1 MKSKKKRMMTAG
13 VLGATTLATLL
24 TAQILLKK
32 TSYKV
37 ERIVDGDT
45 FVTTE
50 NQMIRFSGIDAPE
63 MDNCNGDEAKETLRK
78 LILNKKLYLKVI
90 YRDGSNRLISN
101 VYDEKG
107 LVSPKMVRLGMAY
120 YTQAG
125 MQSPELAEAANEA
138 RSKKLGVYSP
148 KCTQLTN
155 LDNPKCVIKANK
167 GIGVRK
173 KIYHF
178 PGCGQY
184 NNTIVQLSL
193 GDRWFCSEDEAK
205 QAGFIKGSDCFDKK
219 YEILLK

>member
-24 TAQILLKK
+24 MAQILLKK
-32 TSYKV
+32 TSYEV

-63 MDNCNGDEAKETLRK
+63 MENCDGKEAKEALEK

-90 YRDGSNRLISN
+90 YRDGLNRLISN
-101 VYDEKG
+101 VYDGKG
-107 LVSPKMVRLGMAY
+107 LVSAKMVRLGMAY

-138 RSKKLGVYSP
+138 RSKKLGIYSP

-167 GIGVRK
+167 GIDDRK
-173 KIYHF
+173 NLYHF

-205 QAGFIKGSDCFDKK
+205 QAGFIKGSDCFDRK
-219 YEILLK
+219 YKQ

>member
-13 VLGATTLATLL
+13 VLGATALATLL
-24 TAQILLKK
+24 MAQILLKK
-32 TSYKV
+32 TSYEV

-63 MDNCNGDEAKETLRK
+63 MENCDGKEAKEALEK

-90 YRDGSNRLISN
+90 YRDGLNRLISD
-101 VYDEKG
+101 VYGDNG
-107 LVSPKMVRLGMAY
+107 LVSAKMVRLGMAY
-120 YTQAG
+120 YTQSG
-125 MQSPELAEAANEA
+125 IQSTELDEAENEA
-138 RSKKLGVYSP
+138 RTKKLGVYSP

-155 LDNPKCVIKANK
+155 PVNPKCVIKANK
-167 GIGVRK
+167 RMGSGE

-184 NNTIVQLSL
+184 NNTLVQLSL
-193 GDRWFCSEDEAK
+193 GDRWFCTEAEAN

-219 YEILLK
+219 Y

>member
-1 MKSKKKRMMTAG
+1 MKVERKRKLIAG
-13 VLGATTLATLL
+13 VLGAAAF
-24 TAQILLKK
+24 TAALMAQTLLKK

-45 FVTTE
+45 FITTE

-63 MDNCNGDEAKETLRK
+63 MENCNGKEAKESLEK
-78 LILNKKLYLKVI
+78 LILNKRLYLKII
-90 YRDGSNRLISN
+90 YRDKLNRLISD
-101 VYDEKG
+101 VYNDKG
-107 LVSPKMVRLGMAY
+107 LVSAKMVRLGMAY

-167 GIGVRK
+167 GIDDRK
-173 KIYHF
+173 NIYHF

-184 NNTIVQLSL
+184 NNTLVQLSL
-193 GDRWFCSEDEAK
+193 GDRWFCTEAEAK
-205 QAGFIKGSDCFDKK
+205 QTGFIKGSDCFDKK
-219 YEILLK
+219 Y